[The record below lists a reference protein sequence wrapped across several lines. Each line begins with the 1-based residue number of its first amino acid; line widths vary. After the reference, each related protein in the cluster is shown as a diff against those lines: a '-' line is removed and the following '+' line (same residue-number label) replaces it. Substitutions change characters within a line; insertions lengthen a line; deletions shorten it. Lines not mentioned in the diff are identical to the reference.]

1 MVFNNDCCGTVQV
14 ASAPRISKPIPCPDC
29 VGDAVRGEGSG
40 VRPALHPFGKFWD
53 DPGHRSLLQHHF
65 RDQDSPWSPGRISP
79 RKFAA
84 MVPKPVRE
92 CFHGHPTTVSKREAP
107 LRRWRY
113 PGAMKILVT
122 GATGYVGGR
131 LVPKL
136 IDRGHQVRVIV
147 RDLHRLD
154 DVPWRGLVDVVEGD
168 LVDPDAV
175 GRAVDGVDVLYYLVH
190 SMSSAGDFERIERE
204 VATNVAEAASLAGVS
219 RIVYLGGLHPDGK
232 LSRHL
237 GSRKEVGEILMA
249 SGVPTIALQ
258 AGVIIGSGS
267 ASFEMIRHLTEVL
280 PYMPA
285 PKWVRN
291 FIQPI
296 AIRDVLHYLVQSAG
310 LDSSINRAF
319 DIGGPD
325 VFRYGQLMNG
335 YAVEAG
341 LKQRPIAALPVLT
354 PWLASQ
360 WVNLVTPIPRSL
372 AVPIIES
379 LLHDAVMKNHDIDAV
394 IPPPAEGLTGYR
406 KAVRLALARM
416 RAGEVETSWRDAKVL
431 GAPSDPIPSDPEW
444 SGHTVFTDVRVVSC
458 DAPPEELWRVVESV
472 GGDNGWYSLPMAWAA
487 RGWLDKLVGGVGLRR
502 GRRDPEKLVTGDALD
517 FWRVETLDKG
527 RFLRLRAEMKLPGRA
542 WLEFSVA
549 PGEVGG
555 SVLTQRAVFF
565 PHGLGG
571 RLYWF
576 SVMPF
581 HGVVFAGMARQ
592 MARRAEES
600 TALELA
606 TPPK

>member
-1 MVFNNDCCGTVQV
+1 
-14 ASAPRISKPIPCPDC
+14 
-29 VGDAVRGEGSG
+29 
-40 VRPALHPFGKFWD
+40 
-53 DPGHRSLLQHHF
+53 
-65 RDQDSPWSPGRISP
+65 
-79 RKFAA
+79 
-84 MVPKPVRE
+84 
-92 CFHGHPTTVSKREAP
+92 
-107 LRRWRY
+107 
-113 PGAMKILVT
+113 MKVLVT

-136 IDRGHQVRVIV
+136 LERGHDVRVIV
-147 RDLHRLD
+147 RDRHRLD
-154 DVPWRGLVDVVEGD
+154 DVPWRNTVDIVEGD
-168 LVDPDAV
+168 LVDQAAV
-175 GRAVDGVDVLYYLVH
+175 AAAVQGRDVVYYLVH
-190 SMSSAGDFERIERE
+190 SMSSAGDFEKIERQ
-204 VATNVAEAASLAGVS
+204 VATTMAREARTAGVQ
-219 RIVYLGGLHPDGK
+219 RIVYLGGLHPEGP

-237 GSRKEVGEILMA
+237 GSRKEVGDILLS

-296 AIRDVLHYLVQSAG
+296 AIRDVLHYLVASAD
-310 LDSSINRAF
+310 LPASINRAF

-379 LLHDAVMKNHDIDAV
+379 LLHDAVMTNNDIDGV

-416 RAGEVETSWRDAKVL
+416 RTGEVETSWRDAQVT
-431 GAPSDPIPSDPEW
+431 GAPADPLPSDPEW
-444 SGHTVFTDVRVVSC
+444 SGHTVYTDERVVAC
-458 DAPPEELWRVVESV
+458 GADAAELWRVVESV
-472 GGDNGWYSLPMAWAA
+472 GGANGWYSLPMAWAA

-502 GRRDPEKLVTGDALD
+502 GRRDPEHLVTGDALD
-517 FWRVETLDKG
+517 FWRVESMEKG
-527 RFLRLRAEMKLPGRA
+527 TSLRLRAEMKLPGRA
-542 WLEFSVA
+542 WLEFRIEPTPEGTST
-549 PGEVGG
+549 
-555 SVLTQRAVFF
+555 LHQRAVFF

-571 RLYWF
+571 RLYWLA
-576 SVMPF
+576 VMPL
-581 HGVVFAGMARQ
+581 HGIVFAGMANA
-592 MARRAEES
+592 MAKKAEGLG
-600 TALELA
+600 AA
-606 TPPK
+606 RVA